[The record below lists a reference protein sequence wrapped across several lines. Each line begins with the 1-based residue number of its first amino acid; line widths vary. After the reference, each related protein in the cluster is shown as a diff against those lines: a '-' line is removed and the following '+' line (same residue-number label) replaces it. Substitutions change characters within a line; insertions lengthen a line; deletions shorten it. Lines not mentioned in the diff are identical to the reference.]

1 MLDLPTYDALLHGS
15 TSDPRYALRA
25 DYRQSLTQTFRDVK
39 GFWDIQS
46 GDIQLHAMH
55 GSMMQ
60 DADRVARVYREVY
73 GLSPAAAAARAQD
86 VANAVS
92 TGFDGGNNALFTLNA
107 FAFTA
112 EGDPDPL
119 VAGLPDKLIFGDGIL
134 DALQYMGIGDIGP
147 RAVMGHEFGHH
158 VQYEDNLFDSPLTGA
173 EATRRTEL
181 MADAFGT
188 YFATHA
194 RGLALNAKR
203 VLQVE
208 KSFYEVGDCA
218 FADPGHHGT
227 PNQRLRASTW
237 AAGLADAARPQGKI
251 LPSLTFADHVR
262 PGAPGDRGAGRRLIH
277 SPTSTTAGPRSSD
290 RGPAASPA
298 KDLPARRDA
307 GHPGRGPSTL
317 GESGAPGPRSGQED
331 ATPAPRP
338 EVATMNLLALASL
351 DAGRYVHWGVIQH
364 QRHQPRDHRHDGG
377 GLRAGPAAPV
387 PAPARRRPRRAPAMS
402 SGVTARQ
409 ATRSRSWTV
418 RLREWI
424 SGLVP
429 PGQALPD
436 RQPAY
441 VASWIYTFGVLSL
454 AALVV
459 VIGSGLALAVGG
471 AAWWHESSLGHF
483 VNSLH
488 LWSVELFFAVM
499 VIHLWGKF
507 WMAAWRGKRGLT
519 WISGVVAFVA
529 SIGAAFTGY
538 LSQSNFDAQWISAE
552 AKDGI
557 NSIGVGAWFNVLNP
571 GQMLLWHVV
580 LTPLTIGV
588 IVVWHVI
595 LVRRHGVVPPL
606 EAGSGEER
614 GD

>member
-1 MLDLPTYDALLHGS
+1 MNLSTRWLAALGTCAVLTLGTAPSALADTDTGSAATVPSVTADSAASPLAGADATAARFDIEASLAHRALDHAINPGEYQCADTDLNAYVDSLINGFSDSEWNFLIRHTEMLDLPTYDALLHGS

-25 DYRQSLTQTFRDVK
+25 DYRQSLTKTFRDVK

-55 GSMMQ
+55 GNMMQ

-73 GLSPAAAAARAQD
+73 GLNPAAAAARAQA

-119 VAGLPDKLIFGDGIL
+119 MAGVPDKLIFGDGIL

-237 AAGLADAARPQGKI
+237 AAGVADAARPQGKI
-251 LPSLTFADHVR
+251 LPSLTFASLFDHALPEIV
-262 PGAPGDRGAGRRLIH
+262 AP
-277 SPTSTTAGPRSSD
+277 
-290 RGPAASPA
+290 
-298 KDLPARRDA
+298 DA
-307 GHPGRGPSTL
+307 G
-317 GESGAPGPRSGQED
+317 
-331 ATPAPRP
+331 
-338 EVATMNLLALASL
+338 
-351 DAGRYVHWGVIQH
+351 
-364 QRHQPRDHRHDGG
+364 
-377 GLRAGPAAPV
+377 
-387 PAPARRRPRRAPAMS
+387 
-402 SGVTARQ
+402 
-409 ATRSRSWTV
+409 
-418 RLREWI
+418 
-424 SGLVP
+424 
-429 PGQALPD
+429 
-436 RQPAY
+436 
-441 VASWIYTFGVLSL
+441 
-454 AALVV
+454 
-459 VIGSGLALAVGG
+459 
-471 AAWWHESSLGHF
+471 
-483 VNSLH
+483 
-488 LWSVELFFAVM
+488 
-499 VIHLWGKF
+499 
-507 WMAAWRGKRGLT
+507 
-519 WISGVVAFVA
+519 
-529 SIGAAFTGY
+529 
-538 LSQSNFDAQWISAE
+538 
-552 AKDGI
+552 
-557 NSIGVGAWFNVLNP
+557 
-571 GQMLLWHVV
+571 
-580 LTPLTIGV
+580 
-588 IVVWHVI
+588 
-595 LVRRHGVVPPL
+595 
-606 EAGSGEER
+606 
-614 GD
+614 